1 MVAVRNADDGRVG
14 NGLRAQ
20 KSYSRREG
28 WVAVK
33 GQPPTNWDRELTGSS
48 APVPVICDTCG
59 RGKEFYPKQH
69 LLHALEGC

>member
-20 KSYSRREG
+20 QSYSRREG

-33 GQPPTNWDRELTGSS
+33 GAIVLKKSMDAR
-48 APVPVICDTCG
+48 
-59 RGKEFYPKQH
+59 
-69 LLHALEGC
+69 